1 MSVQDVIKKS
11 ILESEMYSQAISL
24 STVITIVVDMLLA
37 VLLGMVIYYVYKK
50 AFTGVV
56 YNRNY
61 GIALLG
67 MTVLTCMVT
76 LAIST
81 NIVISL
87 GMVGALSI
95 VRYRTA
101 IKEPMDLLYMFWA
114 ITTGITVGA
123 SMYILVL
130 IGMVFM
136 IVIVLVAGKTVEA
149 KKAYI
154 MVVHYQG
161 EEAGDEIIRVLGK
174 LDYSIRSKVLRKE
187 DVELTLQMKVKN
199 DNLSFVEKIQA
210 VNHVSDVTLL
220 EYNGEYHG

>member
-24 STVITIVVDMLLA
+24 STVITIVADMLLA
-37 VLLGMVIYYVYKK
+37 ALLGLVIYYVYKK
-50 AFTGVV
+50 AYQGVV

-136 IVIVLVAGKTVEA
+136 IVIVLVAGKA
-149 KKAYI
+149 MDKKNAYI

-161 EEAGDEIIRVLGK
+161 EQAGDEIIRVLGK
-174 LDYSIRSKVLRKE
+174 NDYSIRSKVLRKE
-187 DVELTLQMKVKN
+187 DVELTLQIKVKN

-210 VNHVSDVTLL
+210 VGQVKDVTLL
-220 EYNGEYHG
+220 QYNGEYHG